1 MIIKA
6 IGYIIWTIGFLLAI
20 GTEGGVNN
28 DLINSY
34 ETLKMC
40 FIVLFL
46 WLVGWM
52 MVNVS
57 AE

>member
-6 IGYIIWTIGFLLAI
+6 IGYIIWMIGFLLAV

-40 FIVLFL
+40 FIVLSF
-46 WLVGWM
+46 WLIGWM
-52 MVNVS
+52 MISIS

>member
-1 MIIKA
+1 MITKFIGYVIWA
-6 IGYIIWTIGFLLAI
+6 IGLLLAI
-20 GTEGGVNN
+20 GTEGGVNDN
-28 DLINSY
+28 LFNCY

-46 WLVGWM
+46 WLIGWIM
-52 MVNVS
+52 ISIS